1 MSVAADFGSMGD
13 AGVYRVRAKMEAV
26 EGPGSTEGWRW
37 AVGAR
42 MFGGFMSWS
51 GLSTAFGLGLLY
63 FIAAIPAG
71 VAAGAN
77 AWLAGAVAGLGY
89 VVGGAV
95 VLVAGAPLREWLV
108 RKLKIPVER
117 DPSKLVWRMWERG
130 GLLGLC
136 LVAPVT
142 IGPQATAVIAL
153 GVGERASRIAAFI
166 ALGVAPW
173 CLLFAGLTAFGFT
186 LAG

>member
-1 MSVAADFGSMGD
+1 MSF
-13 AGVYRVRAKMEAV
+13 
-26 EGPGSTEGWRW
+26 
-37 AVGAR
+37 
-42 MFGGFMSWS
+42 S
-51 GLSTAFGLGLLY
+51 GLITAFGLGFLY

-71 VAAGAN
+71 VAAGAP
-77 AWLAGAVAGLGY
+77 AWIAGLAAGLGY
-89 VVGGAV
+89 VAGAAV
-95 VLVAGAPLREWLV
+95 VLLAGAPLREWLV

-153 GVGERASRIAAFI
+153 AVGEKPRRILVAV
-166 ALGVAPW
+166 ALGVLPW
-173 CLLFAGLTAFGFT
+173 CVIFAVLTAFGFK
-186 LAG
+186 LVD

>member
-1 MSVAADFGSMGD
+1 MSL
-13 AGVYRVRAKMEAV
+13 
-26 EGPGSTEGWRW
+26 
-37 AVGAR
+37 
-42 MFGGFMSWS
+42 S
-51 GLSTAFGLGLLY
+51 GLMTAFGLGVVY

-77 AWLAGAVAGLGY
+77 AWLAGVAAGVGY

-95 VLVAGAPLREWLV
+95 VLLAGAPLREWLV

-117 DPSKLVWRMWERG
+117 DPAKLVWRIWERG

-136 LVAPVT
+136 LLAPVT

-153 GVGERASRIAAFI
+153 AVGERTPRIMGAI

-173 CLLFAGLTAFGFT
+173 CALLAALTAFGFR
-186 LAG
+186 LAN

>member
-1 MSVAADFGSMGD
+1 
-13 AGVYRVRAKMEAV
+13 
-26 EGPGSTEGWRW
+26 
-37 AVGAR
+37 
-42 MFGGFMSWS
+42 MSWS
-51 GLSTAFGLGLLY
+51 GLGTALGLGFLY

-77 AWLAGAVAGLGY
+77 AWFAGVGAGMGYVAGG
-89 VVGGAV
+89 VV

-130 GLLGLC
+130 GLWGLC
-136 LVAPVT
+136 FVAPVT

-153 GVGERASRIAAFI
+153 AVGERAPRIALAI

-173 CLLFAGLTAFGFT
+173 CLLFAALTAFGFK
-186 LAG
+186 LVS